1 MSDKSEEIKIQ
12 CVCGRIIEN
21 PGDYKLL
28 YLRKE
33 QNEIDILCPNDTCYL
48 RELGFI
54 KFKVENDSVKLE
66 RASFYPPFVTWNV
79 SRLGKESALKLL
91 RDHLR
96 ALVQK
101 YVDWDKIKSGIAK
114 ELVKESPPESP
125 ESSG

>member
-79 SRLGKESALKLL
+79 SRLGKEAALKLL
-91 RDHLR
+91 REHLR

-101 YVDWDKIKSGIAK
+101 YVDWDKIRSGIAK
-114 ELVKESPPESP
+114 EAAKESSA
-125 ESSG
+125 ESSEGES